1 MGACPCLYTALD
13 NLSLASED
21 FSYALLIT
29 PQIFETTLQ
38 VYISFSF
45 EVISHFLPEIWVTCH
60 RSEVNF

>member
-29 PQIFETTLQ
+29 PQIFETTLKS
-38 VYISFSF
+38 ISPLVLKLLAIFCQKF
-45 EVISHFLPEIWVTCH
+45 G
-60 RSEVNF
+60 